1 MSRAARRS
9 ISGFLL
15 AALLAGCQALPPAG
29 QAEEGDREFLSALA
43 TRYEALG
50 ASEAE
55 QYDWPDSWWYA
66 RRAVRASAGYPVE
79 PVDPATRALSG
90 PARENLG
97 SARADLL
104 GVLDGGGRILAPEP
118 SARAQAAF
126 DCWVEQQEEGWQ
138 TADIEQCRSEFVQ
151 ALGETRLAARSE
163 LVVLLPGENG
173 AGAVAVQT
181 RGGRQALDRPYA
193 ASASSSPDAV
203 PADRGDLSPAAVSGL
218 FGDALN
224 AVPQAP
230 VSFILQFEA
239 GGQDLTDASKQVLLD
254 LTADIRRRRVPDLTV
269 IGHTDRAGAAPSNE
283 RLARL
288 RAETVARLI
297 EAEGV
302 PAGAID
308 VKSFGETDPLVR
320 TADGVAEPR
329 NRRVEV
335 MVR

>member
-1 MSRAARRS
+1 MTRAVRRR
-9 ISGFLL
+9 ISGMLL
-15 AALLAGCQALPPAG
+15 AALVAGCQALPPAG
-29 QAEEGDREFLSALA
+29 QADEADREFLSALA
-43 TRYEALG
+43 ARYEALG

-55 QYDWPDSWWYA
+55 QYDWPDSRWYA
-66 RRAVRASAGYPVE
+66 RRAARAAAGYPVE
-79 PVDPATRALSG
+79 PVDPATRALPG
-90 PARENLG
+90 PALDGFEA
-97 SARADLL
+97 ARADLL
-104 GVLDGGGRILAPEP
+104 AVLDDGGRILAPES

-126 DCWVEQQEEGWQ
+126 DCWSEQQEEGWQ
-138 TADIEQCRSEFVQ
+138 TADIERCRSEFVQ
-151 ALGETRLAARSE
+151 ALDEARLAARSE
-163 LVVLLPGENG
+163 VVVLLPGEG
-173 AGAVAVQT
+173 SAGAVVVQT

-193 ASASSSPDAV
+193 ASASGSPDAV
-203 PADRGDLSPAAVSGL
+203 PVDRGDLSPAAVSGL

-224 AVPQAP
+224 AVPQAS

-254 LTADIRRRRVPDLTV
+254 LTADIRRRRLPDLTV
-269 IGHTDRAGAAPSNE
+269 IGHTDRAGAASSNE
-283 RLARL
+283 RLARS

-297 EAEGV
+297 GAEGV
-302 PAGAID
+302 PADAIV